1 MESGA
6 SSAHAIDPAQV
17 AGRTS
22 TSSDRDSFS
31 LRPTFMQK
39 FKPPVATKF
48 MQQILQT
55 HLQHKVYHA
64 EESQKLSKLI
74 AEEIKTKLIG

>member
-1 MESGA
+1 
-6 SSAHAIDPAQV
+6 
-17 AGRTS
+17 
-22 TSSDRDSFS
+22 
-31 LRPTFMQK
+31 
-39 FKPPVATKF
+39 

-55 HLQHKVYHA
+55 HLQHKVYLA